1 MSDPDPGAPNGVL
14 LTVAYDGA
22 GFVGWARQRVG
33 RSVQDTLHGALLE
46 VDPSAS
52 LPRGT
57 SRTDSGVHAD
67 AHPVAF
73 DARLPLGAR
82 GWVLALNARL
92 PRDVAVRSARVICAG
107 YNPRFASR
115 WKRYR
120 YRILLDPVRD
130 PHACGR
136 TWRVGWALDLD
147 RTRREAECLVGT
159 HDFAAFR
166 AAQDGRSDTR
176 RALARV
182 EIEPEGHRVV
192 AVVVEGD
199 AFLHNMV
206 RIIVGTLVDVGRG
219 RLPEGTVTRAFESR
233 ERRDLGPTA
242 PPEGLTLE
250 HVELELPEGAGA
262 SWPP

>member
-1 MSDPDPGAPNGVL
+1 MDDQGVL

-22 GFVGWARQRVG
+22 GFVGWARQRTG
-33 RSVQDTLHGALLE
+33 RSVQETLHGALRR

-52 LPRGT
+52 VPRGT

-82 GWVLALNARL
+82 GWVLALNSHL
-92 PRDVAVRSARVICAG
+92 PRDLAVRSARLIRAG

-115 WKRYR
+115 CKRYR
-120 YRILLDPVRD
+120 YRILLDTVRD
-130 PHACGR
+130 PHLCGR
-136 TWRVGWALDLD
+136 TWRIGWALDLD
-147 RTRREAECLVGT
+147 RTRREAQRLVGT

-166 AAQDGRSDTR
+166 AAQDGRRETR
-176 RALARV
+176 RSLARV
-182 EIEPEGHRVV
+182 ALEHEGGRVV
-192 AVVVEGD
+192 AVVVDGD
-199 AFLHNMV
+199 GFLHNMV

-219 RLPEGTVTRAFESR
+219 RLPEGTVARAFESR
-233 ERRDLGPTA
+233 ERRLLGPTA

-250 HVELELPEGAGA
+250 HVDLELPEGAGA
-262 SWPP
+262 PWPP